1 MNKNKVKV
9 MIVDDSSVVRQT
21 LTELFQNEPEIEVVA
36 TAQDPYIA
44 AEKLKQVLPDVLI
57 LDVEM
62 PRMDGIS
69 FLKKLMRQHP
79 IPTVICSTLVAQG
92 SDTFNEAM
100 QAGAVDI
107 ITKPTLGTKKFLEES
122 KIQLVDII
130 LAAAK
135 IGSGGLKKLVNS
147 RDTTMRQVTAKETA
161 DVMIK
166 PHASRTAMAETT
178 DKVIVIGSSTGG
190 TQAIAEVLQK
200 MPLDCP
206 GIVIVQHMPGGFT
219 QSFADRLNNECR
231 ISVREAKSGDAV
243 LTGSA
248 LIAPG
253 GYHLMLKRSGA
264 RYSVVVKEGPL
275 VSRHRPSVDVLF
287 RSAAQYAGKNAV
299 AAILTG
305 MGDDGANGMKELF
318 DAGAFTIAQDEA
330 TSIVYGMPRE
340 AVARGGVHKSLPLES
355 ITHAL
360 LRAAHS
366 QH

>member
-1 MNKNKVKV
+1 MEQKKVKV
-9 MIVDDSSVVRQT
+9 MIIDDSSVVRQT
-21 LTELFQNEPEIEVVA
+21 LTELFQSDPQLEVVA

-44 AEKLKQVLPDVLI
+44 AEKLKHVLPDVLI

-69 FLKKLMRQHP
+69 FLRKLMRQHP
-79 IPTVICSTLVAQG
+79 IPTVICSTLVAEG
-92 SDTFNEAM
+92 SDTFNQALE
-100 QAGAVDI
+100 AGAVDI

-122 KIQLVDII
+122 KIQLIDIV
-130 LAAAK
+130 LAAARVQP
-135 IGSGGLKKLVNS
+135 SGLKKLLSSSIDGPRKVA
-147 RDTTMRQVTAKETA
+147 AKQTA

-166 PHASRTAMAETT
+166 PKPAPTAMAETT

-190 TQAIAEVLQK
+190 TQAISEVLQR

-206 GIVIVQHMPGGFT
+206 GIAIVQHMPGGFT
-219 QSFADRLNNECR
+219 QSFAERLDRECR
-231 ISVREAKSGDAV
+231 ITVREAKNGDAL
-243 LTGSA
+243 LTGLA

-253 GYHLMLKRSGA
+253 GYHLLLKRSGA
-264 RYSVVVKEGPL
+264 RYSVMVKEGPL

-305 MGDDGANGMKELF
+305 MGDDGANGMKELY

-340 AVARGGVHKSLPLES
+340 AVARGGVHKSLPLDL
-355 ITHAL
+355 IAQGL
-360 LRAAHS
+360 LRAAIGK
-366 QH
+366 